1 MCETIVI
8 RLMTMVRP
16 NIYLGGGGGV
26 CVCVCVGGKLH
37 DSLRNTGGAKAE
49 TLRFVT

>member
-16 NIYLGGGGGV
+16 NIDFGGGGGGS
-26 CVCVCVGGKLH
+26 GGGWC
-37 DSLRNTGGAKAE
+37 GGSY
-49 TLRFVT
+49 TIRFLTERG